1 VSGRPP
7 AVDDRIEVLVNARHL
22 AGPRTGIEV
31 YMEQL
36 LTALARTGRV
46 RITALSWAPLGL
58 EQPGL
63 HEVVA
68 SPRPDFPAGP
78 VGALR
83 AMLWKTWF
91 DQWRCLRAVAPAGGI
106 LYHGMD
112 GFLPHALRRRDRC
125 VATVHDLG
133 WQAHPELYPRK
144 LRLMYGALFPWVV
157 RRADRLIA
165 VSRHT
170 ADDLIR
176 RAGVTASRIEVIYHG
191 LDPAFATPGDG
202 AGPAPSG
209 PPYLLAVGGVSPRKN
224 TRRLIEAFA
233 RWRARGAHR
242 AEYTLRITGTSLDPA
257 LHRNGESLP
266 GGVSLLGYV
275 DKVELRRLYSGAA
288 AFVYPSIYEGFG
300 LPIIEAMACGAPVV
314 TSRTASAPEI
324 AGGAAMLV
332 DPFDIESIESAL
344 EQVTKPE
351 EAHRLRALGYERARL
366 FDWGTAAAETLEI
379 YRQLGHERDG

>member
-1 VSGRPP
+1 VSGQLP
-7 AVDDRIEVLVNARHL
+7 AADEPIEVLVNARHL

-31 YMEQL
+31 YMEHL

-63 HEVVA
+63 HEVVP
-68 SPRPDFPAGP
+68 SRRPDFPSGA

-83 AMLWKTWF
+83 ATLWKTWF
-91 DQWRCLRAVAPAGGI
+91 DQWHCLRAVAPVHGI

-157 RRADRLIA
+157 RRADRFIA

-170 ADDLIR
+170 ADDLTR
-176 RAGVTASRIEVIYHG
+176 RAGVPASRIEVIYHG
-191 LDPAFATPGDG
+191 LDPAFATSSDG
-202 AGPAPSG
+202 AGPATSG
-209 PPYLLAVGGVSPRKN
+209 PPYLLAVGGVSLRKN

-242 AEYTLRITGTSLDPA
+242 AEYTLRITGTSLDPDW
-257 LHRNGESLP
+257 HGDGESLP

-275 DKVELRRLYSGAA
+275 DKAELRRLYSGAA
-288 AFVYPSIYEGFG
+288 AFLYPSIYEGFG

-324 AGGAAMLV
+324 AGGAAILV
-332 DPFDIESIESAL
+332 DPFAVESIEAGL
-344 EQVTKPE
+344 EQATNPE
-351 EAHRLRALGYERARL
+351 EAHRLRALGRERARL
-366 FDWGTAAAETLEI
+366 FDWSTAAAATLEI
-379 YRQLGHERDG
+379 YRQLGHEGDG

>member
-1 VSGRPP
+1 VSGRLT
-7 AVDDRIEVLVNARHL
+7 ADDPIEVLVNARHL

-36 LTALARTGRV
+36 LTALARTGAV

-63 HEVVA
+63 HEVMP
-68 SPRPDFPAGP
+68 SRRPNFPSGA

-91 DQWRCLRAVAPAGGI
+91 DQWRCLRAVAPSRGI

-112 GFLPHALRRRDRC
+112 GFLPYALRRRDRC

-157 RRADRLIA
+157 RRADRFIA

-176 RAGVTASRIEVIYHG
+176 RAGVPASRIEVIYHG
-191 LDPAFATPGDG
+191 LDPAFAAPSDG
-202 AGPAPSG
+202 PGPAASG

-242 AEYTLRITGTSLDPA
+242 AEYTLRITGTSLDVDVP
-257 LHRNGESLP
+257 RNGGSLP
-266 GGVSLLGYV
+266 AGVSLLGYV
-275 DKVELRRLYSGAA
+275 DKAELRRLYAGAA
-288 AFVYPSIYEGFG
+288 AFLYPSIYEGFG
-300 LPIIEAMACGAPVV
+300 LPIIEAMASGAPVV
-314 TSRTASAPEI
+314 TSRTASTPEI
-324 AGGAAMLV
+324 AGGAAILV
-332 DPFDIESIESAL
+332 DPFDLESIEAGL
-344 EQVTKPE
+344 EQATHPE
-351 EAHRLRALGYERARL
+351 VAHRLRALGHERARQ
-366 FDWGTAAAETLEI
+366 FDWSTAAAATLGI
-379 YRQLGHERDG
+379 YRQLG